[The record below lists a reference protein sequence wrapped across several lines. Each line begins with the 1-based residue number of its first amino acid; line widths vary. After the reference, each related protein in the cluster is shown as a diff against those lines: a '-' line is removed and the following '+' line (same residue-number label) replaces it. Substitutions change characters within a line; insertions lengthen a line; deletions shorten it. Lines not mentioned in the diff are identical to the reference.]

1 MLDFKIEMTGDDALR
16 AVFSEW
22 NARIQA
28 ETERSMG
35 FIVLRLQ
42 KQIRTHKLLGQV
54 LNRRTGNL
62 RKNILREVSADGGS
76 VTGVVGIGR
85 GAPYGRL
92 HEFGFAGTQS
102 VAAHIRRQK
111 AAWGRRLK
119 TPIDV
124 HVSAHSR
131 RVKLPERSFMRTA
144 FSEVKPLIAEEIA
157 AALARSAP

>member
-1 MLDFKIEMTGDDALR
+1 MLDFKIEMVSDDTLR
-16 AVFSEW
+16 AAFAEW
-22 NARIQA
+22 NGRIQA

-54 LNRRTGNL
+54 LNRRSGNL
-62 RKNILREVSADGGS
+62 RDNILRDVATDGS
-76 VTGVVGIGR
+76 RVTGTVGIGKD
-85 GAPYGRL
+85 APYGKL

-119 TPIDV
+119 TPLDV
-124 HVSAHSR
+124 HVSAHTR
-131 RVKLPERSFMRTA
+131 RISLPQRSFMRTA
-144 FSEVKPLIAEEIA
+144 FAELQPLIAEEIA